1 MFPPDL
7 LSDAAALLDRLRAQ
21 GLRLATAESCT
32 GGLIAALFTEIAGS
46 SDVVERGFVTYSNA
60 AKTELLGVSDELLA
74 RHGAVSEPVA
84 RAMVQGALAH
94 SHADVA
100 VSVTG
105 VAGPGGGS
113 DAKPV
118 GLVHIAAMR
127 KGGDDPASGMP
138 LRRHRPRADP
148 SRQRRGRASADLAC
162 GRRFRAVDRARAL
175 LEGERVAAERAVE
188 QGADQ
193 HLQHHRLELVGDEEI
208 DIASARRRAEL
219 PAVLQLPEGSAR
231 VFRALRLHR
240 ELRRDRT

>member
-1 MFPPDL
+1 MFPADL
-7 LSDAAALLDRLRAQ
+7 LKEAAELLDRLRAQ

-60 AKTELLGVSDELLA
+60 AKTELLGVSDDLLA

-118 GLVHIAAMR
+118 GLVHIAALH
-127 KGGDDPASGMP
+127 KGGDVVHQECRFGAIGRGPIRLASVEVA
-138 LRRHRPRADP
+138 LQLVSRAAA
-148 SRQRRGRASADLAC
+148 ASA
-162 GRRFRAVDRARAL
+162 
-175 LEGERVAAERAVE
+175 
-188 QGADQ
+188 
-193 HLQHHRLELVGDEEI
+193 
-208 DIASARRRAEL
+208 
-219 PAVLQLPEGSAR
+219 P
-231 VFRALRLHR
+231 
-240 ELRRDRT
+240 